1 MTGAWVPDTQDHPIG
16 SVLNVAT
23 ATGAVAG
30 TWTDRVLTLTR
41 EKLEPWL
48 TAAGG
53 VGRVELRV
61 WGEIHA
67 GAAPKGTIQQNVNQG
82 AVADYTLNV
91 TIERRP

>member
-1 MTGAWVPDTQDHPIG
+1 MTGAWVADTQDHPMG
-16 SVLNVAT
+16 TVLNIAT
-23 ATGAVAG
+23 ATGQVAG

-61 WGEIHA
+61 WGEINVPAA
-67 GAAPKGTIQQNVNQG
+67 GKGTIQQNVRQDV
-82 AVADYTLNV
+82 VADYTLNV